1 MGFFENI
8 IWGWCG
14 WDTLAA
20 IFIIAVTAWF
30 FIRRHML
37 NKEIKELKD
46 QL

>member
-1 MGFFENI
+1 MEFIKNI

-14 WDTLAA
+14 WDTLAV
-20 IFIIAVTAWF
+20 IFLIAVTAWF
-30 FIRRHML
+30 FIRRHQL